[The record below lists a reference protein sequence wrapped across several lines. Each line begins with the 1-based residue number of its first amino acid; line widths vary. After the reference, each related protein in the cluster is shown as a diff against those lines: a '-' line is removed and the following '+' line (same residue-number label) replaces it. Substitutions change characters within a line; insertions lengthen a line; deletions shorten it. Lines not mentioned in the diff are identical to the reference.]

1 MGRLVVIKTAYLTD
15 TGRTRELNEDA
26 IYASEKPVG
35 NLPNL
40 FIVADGMGGHNAG
53 DFASTFT
60 VDTLV
65 EEIGNSFEKNPS
77 IIFQKAIQVA
87 NQKLREIAAADLRKR
102 GMGTTVVAATCM
114 GKYLQVANVGD
125 SRLYVVNDTIKQIT
139 TDHSYV
145 EEMIKRGNLQRENAR
160 SNPNKNI
167 ITRAVGAKN
176 DIQAD
181 IYVLELKPGDLLL
194 MCSDG
199 LSNMLED
206 EEMRMI
212 IKRQRDIV
220 EMAEKLVEAAN
231 ENGGKDNI
239 SVILIDPFADE
250 VNYD

>member
-1 MGRLVVIKTAYLTD
+1 MIKTAYLTD
-15 TGRTRELNEDA
+15 TGRTRELNEDYV
-26 IYASEKPVG
+26 YASEKPVG

-53 DFASTFT
+53 DFASDFT
-60 VDTLV
+60 VKTMV
-65 EEIGNSFEKNPS
+65 EEIEASFEKNPS
-77 IIFQKAIQVA
+77 IIFKKAIAVA
-87 NQKLREIAAADLRKR
+87 NQKLREIAALDASKR

-145 EEMIKRGNLQRENAR
+145 EEMIRRGNLQRENAR

-167 ITRAVGAKN
+167 ITRAVGAKSE
-176 DIQAD
+176 IQAD
-181 IYVLELKPGDLLL
+181 IYVVELKPGDILL

-220 EMAEKLVEAAN
+220 EMAEKLIEAAN
-231 ENGGKDNI
+231 NNGGKDNI
-239 SVILIDPFADE
+239 SVILIEPFADE

>member
-1 MGRLVVIKTAYLTD
+1 VIKTAYLTD
-15 TGRTRELNEDA
+15 TGRKRELNED
-26 IYASEKPVG
+26 YVFASEKPVG

-53 DFASTFT
+53 DYASDFT
-60 VDTLV
+60 VKTLV
-65 EEIGNSFEKNPS
+65 EEIENSFEKNPS
-77 IIFQKAIQVA
+77 IIFQKAIGVA
-87 NQKLREIAAADLRKR
+87 NQKLREIAADDLSKR

-114 GKYLQVANVGD
+114 GRYLQVANVGD
-125 SRLYVVNDTIKQIT
+125 SRLYVVNDTIQQIT

-145 EEMIKRGNLQRENAR
+145 EEMIRRGSLQRENAR

-176 DIQAD
+176 DIQLD
-181 IYVLELKPGDLLL
+181 IYVVELKPGDLLL

-220 EMAEKLVEAAN
+220 EMAEELVKAAN

-239 SVILIDPFADE
+239 SVILVDPFAGE
-250 VNYD
+250 VNHD

>member
-1 MGRLVVIKTAYLTD
+1 MIKTAYLTD
-15 TGRTRELNEDA
+15 TGRKRELNEDY
-26 IYASEKPVG
+26 IYACENPVG

-53 DFASTFT
+53 DYASDFT
-60 VDTLV
+60 VNTMV
-65 EEIGNSFEKNPS
+65 EEITASFEKNPS
-77 IIFQKAIQVA
+77 IIFQKAINVA
-87 NQKLREIAAADLRKR
+87 NQKLREIASKDTSKR

-114 GKYLQVANVGD
+114 GRYLQVANVGD

-145 EEMIKRGNLQRENAR
+145 EEMIRRGSLQRENAR

-181 IYVLELKPGDLLL
+181 IYVVELKPGDLLL

-220 EMAEKLVEAAN
+220 EMVEELVKAAN

>member
-1 MGRLVVIKTAYLTD
+1 MIKTAYLTD
-15 TGRTRELNEDA
+15 TGRKRELNEDYV
-26 IYASEKPVG
+26 YASEKPVG

-53 DFASTFT
+53 DFASDFT
-60 VDTLV
+60 VKTMV
-65 EEIGNSFEKNPS
+65 EVIEASFEKNPS
-77 IIFQKAIQVA
+77 IIFQKAINVA
-87 NQKLREIAAADLRKR
+87 NQKLREIAAKDLAKR
-102 GMGTTVVAATCM
+102 GMGTTVVAATCL

-145 EEMIKRGNLQRENAR
+145 EEMIRRGNLQRENAR

-176 DIQAD
+176 EIQAD
-181 IYVLELKPGDLLL
+181 IYVVELKPGDLLL

-212 IKRQRDIV
+212 IRRQRDIV
-220 EMAEKLVEAAN
+220 EMAEELVKAAN

-239 SVILIDPFADE
+239 SVVLIDPFADE

>member
-1 MGRLVVIKTAYLTD
+1 MIKTAYLTD
-15 TGRTRELNEDA
+15 TGRKRELNEDYV
-26 IYASEKPVG
+26 YASEKPVG

-53 DFASTFT
+53 DFASDFT
-60 VDTLV
+60 VKTMV
-65 EEIGNSFEKNPS
+65 EEIEASFEKNPS
-77 IIFQKAIQVA
+77 IIFQKAINVA
-87 NQKLREIAAADLRKR
+87 NQKLREIAAKDLAKR
-102 GMGTTVVAATCM
+102 GMGTTVVAATCL

-145 EEMIKRGNLQRENAR
+145 EEMIRRGNLQRENAR

-176 DIQAD
+176 EIQAD
-181 IYVLELKPGDLLL
+181 IYVVELKPGDLLL

-212 IKRQRDIV
+212 IRRQRDIV
-220 EMAEKLVEAAN
+220 EMAEELVKAAN

-239 SVILIDPFADE
+239 SVVLIDPFADE

>member
-1 MGRLVVIKTAYLTD
+1 MIKTAYLTD
-15 TGRTRELNEDA
+15 TGRKRELNEDYV
-26 IYASEKPVG
+26 YASDRPVG

-53 DFASTFT
+53 DFASEFT
-60 VDTLV
+60 VKTMV
-65 EEIGNSFEKNPS
+65 EEIEDSFEKNPS
-77 IIFQKAIQVA
+77 IIFKKSIQTA
-87 NQKLREIAAADLRKR
+87 NQKLREIAAQDASKR
-102 GMGTTVVAATCM
+102 GMGTTVVAATCL

-125 SRLYVVNDTIKQIT
+125 SRLYVINDTIKQIT

-145 EEMIKRGNLQRENAR
+145 EEMIRRGNLEREDAR

-167 ITRAVGAKN
+167 ITRAVGAKSEV
-176 DIQAD
+176 QVD
-181 IYVLELKPGDLLL
+181 IYVMELKPGDLLL

-206 EEMRMI
+206 EDMRMI
-212 IKRQRDIV
+212 VKRQRDVV

>member
-1 MGRLVVIKTAYLTD
+1 MIKTAYLTD
-15 TGRTRELNEDA
+15 TGRKRELNED
-26 IYASEKPVG
+26 YVFASEKPVG

-53 DFASTFT
+53 DYASDFT
-60 VDTLV
+60 VKTLV
-65 EEIGNSFEKNPS
+65 EEIENSFEKNPS
-77 IIFQKAIQVA
+77 IIFQKAIGVA
-87 NQKLREIAAADLRKR
+87 NQKLREIAADDLSKR

-114 GKYLQVANVGD
+114 GRYLQVANVGD
-125 SRLYVVNDTIKQIT
+125 SRLYVVNDTIQQIT

-145 EEMIKRGNLQRENAR
+145 EEMIRRGSLQRENAR

-176 DIQAD
+176 DIQVD
-181 IYVLELKPGDLLL
+181 IYVVELKPGDLLL

-220 EMAEKLVEAAN
+220 EMAEELVKAAN

-239 SVILIDPFADE
+239 SVILVDPFAGE
-250 VNYD
+250 VNHD

>member
-1 MGRLVVIKTAYLTD
+1 MIKTAYLTD
-15 TGRTRELNEDA
+15 TGKTRELNEDA

-40 FIVADGMGGHNAG
+40 FIIADGMGGHNAG
-53 DFASTFT
+53 DFASNFT
-60 VDTLV
+60 VNTMV
-65 EEIGNSFEKNPS
+65 EEIENSFEKNPS
-77 IIFQKAIQVA
+77 IIFQKAISVA
-87 NQKLREIAAADLRKR
+87 NQKLREISARDVQKR

-145 EEMIKRGNLQRENAR
+145 EEMIRRGNLRRENAR
-160 SNPNKNI
+160 NNPNKNI
-167 ITRAVGAKN
+167 ITRAVGAKSE
-176 DIQAD
+176 IQSD
-181 IYVLELKPGDLLL
+181 IYVVELRPGDMLL

-212 IKRQRDIV
+212 IRRQRDIV

-239 SVILIDPFADE
+239 SVVLIDPFADE

>member
-1 MGRLVVIKTAYLTD
+1 MIKTAYLTD
-15 TGRTRELNEDA
+15 TGRKRELNEV
-26 IYASEKPVG
+26 YVFASEKPVG

-53 DFASTFT
+53 DYASDFT
-60 VDTLV
+60 VKTLV
-65 EEIGNSFEKNPS
+65 EEIEMSFEKNPS
-77 IIFQKAIQVA
+77 IIFQKAIGVA
-87 NQKLREIAAADLRKR
+87 NQKLREIAAADLSKR

-145 EEMIKRGNLQRENAR
+145 EEMIRRGSIQRENAR

-181 IYVLELKPGDLLL
+181 IYVVELKPGDLLL

-212 IKRQRDIV
+212 IKRQRDII
-220 EMAEKLVEAAN
+220 EMAEELVKAAN

-239 SVILIDPFADE
+239 SVILVDPFAGE
-250 VNYD
+250 VNHD

>member
-1 MGRLVVIKTAYLTD
+1 MIKTAYLTD
-15 TGRTRELNEDA
+15 TGRKRQLNEDYV
-26 IYASEKPVG
+26 YASEKPVG

-40 FIVADGMGGHNAG
+40 FIVADGMGGHKAG
-53 DFASTFT
+53 DYASEFT
-60 VDTLV
+60 VNTMV
-65 EEIGNSFEKNPS
+65 KEIEISFEKNPS
-77 IIFQKAIQVA
+77 IIFQKAISVA
-87 NQKLREIAAADLRKR
+87 NKKLREIAANDISKK

-125 SRLYVVNDTIKQIT
+125 SRLYVVNDTITQIT

-145 EEMIKRGNLQRENAR
+145 EEMIRRGSLVREDAR

-176 DIQAD
+176 DIQVD
-181 IYVLELKPGDLLL
+181 IYVVELKPGDLLL

-220 EMAEKLVEAAN
+220 EMAEELVKAAN

-239 SVILIDPFADE
+239 SVILIEPFADE

>member
-1 MGRLVVIKTAYLTD
+1 MIKTAYLTD
-15 TGRTRELNEDA
+15 TGRKRELNEDYV
-26 IYASEKPVG
+26 YASEKPVG

-53 DFASTFT
+53 DFASDFT
-60 VDTLV
+60 VKTMV
-65 EEIGNSFEKNPS
+65 EVIEASFEKNPS
-77 IIFQKAIQVA
+77 IIFQKAINVA
-87 NQKLREIAAADLRKR
+87 NQKLREIAAKDLAKR
-102 GMGTTVVAATCM
+102 GMGTTVVAATCL

-145 EEMIKRGNLQRENAR
+145 EEMIRRGNLQRENAR

-176 DIQAD
+176 EIQAD
-181 IYVLELKPGDLLL
+181 IYVVELKPGDLLL

-212 IKRQRDIV
+212 IRRQRDIV
-220 EMAEKLVEAAN
+220 EMAEELVKVAN

-239 SVILIDPFADE
+239 SVVLIDPFADE

>member
-1 MGRLVVIKTAYLTD
+1 MIKTAYLTD
-15 TGRTRELNEDA
+15 TGRKRELNEDYV
-26 IYASEKPVG
+26 YASEKPVG

-53 DFASTFT
+53 DFASDFT
-60 VDTLV
+60 VKTMV
-65 EEIGNSFEKNPS
+65 EEIEASFEKNPS
-77 IIFQKAIQVA
+77 IIFQKAISVA
-87 NQKLREIAAADLRKR
+87 NQKLREIAANDLSKR
-102 GMGTTVVAATCM
+102 GMGTTVVAATCL

-125 SRLYVVNDTIKQIT
+125 SRLYVVNNTIKQIT

-145 EEMIKRGNLQRENAR
+145 EEMIRRGNLQRENAR

-176 DIQAD
+176 EIQAD
-181 IYVLELKPGDLLL
+181 IYVVELKPGDLLL

-220 EMAEKLVEAAN
+220 EMAEELVKAAN

>member
-1 MGRLVVIKTAYLTD
+1 MIKTAYLTD
-15 TGRTRELNEDA
+15 KGRKRELNEDYV
-26 IYASEKPVG
+26 YAFEKPVG

-40 FIVADGMGGHNAG
+40 FIVADGMGGHKAG
-53 DFASTFT
+53 DYASEFT
-60 VDTLV
+60 VKTIV
-65 EEIGNSFEKNPS
+65 EEVERSFEKNPS
-77 IIFQKAIQVA
+77 IIFQKAIAVA
-87 NQKLREIAAADLRKR
+87 NRKLREIASEDLSKK

-114 GKYLQVANVGD
+114 GRYLQVANVGD
-125 SRLYVVNDTIKQIT
+125 SRLYVVNDTITQIT

-145 EEMIKRGNLQRENAR
+145 EEMIRRGSLERENAR

-176 DIQAD
+176 DIQVD
-181 IYVLELKPGDLLL
+181 IYVVELKPGDLLL

-206 EEMRMI
+206 DEMRMI

-220 EMAEKLVEAAN
+220 EMAEELVKAAN

-239 SVILIDPFADE
+239 SVILIEPFADE

>member
-1 MGRLVVIKTAYLTD
+1 MIKTAYLTD
-15 TGRTRELNEDA
+15 TGKKRELNEDY

-53 DFASTFT
+53 DFASSYT
-60 VDTLV
+60 VKTMV
-65 EEIGNSFEKNPS
+65 EEIEASFEKNPS
-77 IIFQKAIQVA
+77 IIFQKSIVTA
-87 NQKLREIAAADLRKR
+87 NQKLRQMAAQDTKLR

-145 EEMIKRGNLQRENAR
+145 EEMIRRGNLQREYAR

-176 DIQAD
+176 DVKAD
-181 IYVLELKPGDLLL
+181 MYVVELKPGDLVL
-194 MCSDG
+194 MCSDR

-206 EEMRMI
+206 E
-212 IKRQRDIV
+212 DI
-220 EMAEKLVEAAN
+220 
-231 ENGGKDNI
+231 
-239 SVILIDPFADE
+239 
-250 VNYD
+250 

>member
-1 MGRLVVIKTAYLTD
+1 MIKTAYLTD
-15 TGRTRELNEDA
+15 TGRKRELNEDYV
-26 IYASEKPVG
+26 YASEKPVG

-53 DFASTFT
+53 DFASDFT
-60 VDTLV
+60 VKTIV
-65 EEIGNSFEKNPS
+65 EEVEASFEKNPS
-77 IIFQKAIQVA
+77 IIFEKAINVA
-87 NQKLREIAAADLRKR
+87 NRKLREIAAEDTSKR

>member
-1 MGRLVVIKTAYLTD
+1 MIKTAYLTD
-15 TGRTRELNEDA
+15 TGRKRELNEDYV
-26 IYASEKPVG
+26 YASEKPVG

-53 DFASTFT
+53 DFASDFT
-60 VDTLV
+60 VKTMV
-65 EEIGNSFEKNPS
+65 EEIEASFEKNPS
-77 IIFQKAIQVA
+77 IIFQKAINVA
-87 NQKLREIAAADLRKR
+87 NQKLREIAAKDLAKR
-102 GMGTTVVAATCM
+102 GMGTTVVAATCL

-145 EEMIKRGNLQRENAR
+145 EEMIRRGNLQRENAR

-176 DIQAD
+176 EIQAD
-181 IYVLELKPGDLLL
+181 IYVVELKPSDLLL

-212 IKRQRDIV
+212 IRRQRDIV
-220 EMAEKLVEAAN
+220 EMAEELVKAAN

-239 SVILIDPFADE
+239 SVVLIDPFADE

>member
-1 MGRLVVIKTAYLTD
+1 MIKTAYLTD
-15 TGRTRELNEDA
+15 TGRKRELNEDYV
-26 IYASEKPVG
+26 YASEKPVG

-53 DFASTFT
+53 DFASDFT
-60 VDTLV
+60 VKTLV
-65 EEIGNSFEKNPS
+65 EEIEASFEKNPS
-77 IIFQKAIQVA
+77 IIFQKAIGVA
-87 NQKLREIAAADLRKR
+87 NQKLREIAAGDLSKR
-102 GMGTTVVAATCM
+102 GMGTTVVAATCL

-145 EEMIKRGNLQRENAR
+145 EEMIRRGSLQRENAR

-167 ITRAVGAKN
+167 ITRAVGAKS
-176 DIQAD
+176 DIQTD
-181 IYVLELKPGDLLL
+181 IYVVELKPGDLLL

-220 EMAEKLVEAAN
+220 EMAEELVKAAN

-239 SVILIDPFADE
+239 SVVLIDPFADE

>member
-1 MGRLVVIKTAYLTD
+1 MIKTAYLTD

-65 EEIGNSFEKNPS
+65 EEIENSFEKNPS

>member
-1 MGRLVVIKTAYLTD
+1 M
-15 TGRTRELNEDA
+15 
-26 IYASEKPVG
+26 
-35 NLPNL
+35 
-40 FIVADGMGGHNAG
+40 
-53 DFASTFT
+53 
-60 VDTLV
+60 
-65 EEIGNSFEKNPS
+65 
-77 IIFQKAIQVA
+77 
-87 NQKLREIAAADLRKR
+87 REIAAKDLAKR
-102 GMGTTVVAATCM
+102 GMGTTVVAATCL

-145 EEMIKRGNLQRENAR
+145 EEMIRRGNLQRENAR

-176 DIQAD
+176 EIQAD
-181 IYVLELKPGDLLL
+181 IYVVELKPGDLLL

-220 EMAEKLVEAAN
+220 EMAEELVKAAN

-239 SVILIDPFADE
+239 SVVLIDPFADE

>member
-1 MGRLVVIKTAYLTD
+1 MIKTAYLTD

-65 EEIGNSFEKNPS
+65 EEIENSFEKNPS
-77 IIFQKAIQVA
+77 IMFQKAIQVA

>member
-1 MGRLVVIKTAYLTD
+1 MIKTAYLTD
-15 TGRTRELNEDA
+15 TGRKRELNEDYV
-26 IYASEKPVG
+26 YASEKPVG

-53 DFASTFT
+53 DFASDFT
-60 VDTLV
+60 VKTMV
-65 EEIGNSFEKNPS
+65 EEIEASFEKNPS
-77 IIFQKAIQVA
+77 IIFQKAINVA
-87 NQKLREIAAADLRKR
+87 NQKLREIAAKDLAKR
-102 GMGTTVVAATCM
+102 GMGTTVVAATCL

-145 EEMIKRGNLQRENAR
+145 EEMIRRGNLQRENAR

-176 DIQAD
+176 EIQAD
-181 IYVLELKPGDLLL
+181 IYVVELKPGDLLL

-220 EMAEKLVEAAN
+220 EMAEELVKAAN

-239 SVILIDPFADE
+239 SVVLIDPFADE

>member
-1 MGRLVVIKTAYLTD
+1 MIKTAYLTD
-15 TGRTRELNEDA
+15 TGRKRELNEDYV
-26 IYASEKPVG
+26 YASEKPVG

-53 DFASTFT
+53 DYASDFT
-60 VDTLV
+60 VKTLV
-65 EEIGNSFEKNPS
+65 EEIENSFEKNPT
-77 IIFQKAIQVA
+77 IIFQKAIGVA
-87 NQKLREIAAADLRKR
+87 NQKLREIASNDLSKR

-145 EEMIKRGNLQRENAR
+145 EEMIRRGSLQRENAR

-181 IYVLELKPGDLLL
+181 IYVVELQPGDLLL

-220 EMAEKLVEAAN
+220 EMAEELVKAAN

-239 SVILIDPFADE
+239 SVILVDPFAGE
-250 VNYD
+250 VNHD

>member
-1 MGRLVVIKTAYLTD
+1 MIKTAYLTD
-15 TGRTRELNEDA
+15 TGRTRELNEDYV
-26 IYASEKPVG
+26 YASEKPVG

-53 DFASTFT
+53 DFASDFT
-60 VDTLV
+60 VKTMV
-65 EEIGNSFEKNPS
+65 EEIEASFEKNPS
-77 IIFQKAIQVA
+77 IIFQKAINVA
-87 NQKLREIAAADLRKR
+87 NQKLREIAASDASKR

-145 EEMIKRGNLQRENAR
+145 EEMIRRGNLQRENAR

-167 ITRAVGAKN
+167 ITRAVGAKSE
-176 DIQAD
+176 IQAD

-220 EMAEKLVEAAN
+220 EMAEKLIEAAN
-231 ENGGKDNI
+231 NNGGKDNI
-239 SVILIDPFADE
+239 SVVLINPFADE

>member
-1 MGRLVVIKTAYLTD
+1 MIKTAYLTD
-15 TGRTRELNEDA
+15 TGKKRELNEDY

-53 DFASTFT
+53 DFASSYT
-60 VDTLV
+60 VKTMV
-65 EEIGNSFEKNPS
+65 EEIKASFEKNPS
-77 IIFQKAIQVA
+77 IIFQKSIVTA
-87 NQKLREIAAADLRKR
+87 NQKLRQMAAQDTKLR

-145 EEMIKRGNLQRENAR
+145 EEMIRRGNLQREYAR

-176 DIQAD
+176 DVKAD
-181 IYVLELKPGDLLL
+181 IYVVELKPGDLVL

-206 EEMRMI
+206 EDIRMI

-231 ENGGKDNI
+231 NNGGKDNI
-239 SVILIDPFADE
+239 SVVLIEPFADE

>member
-1 MGRLVVIKTAYLTD
+1 MIKTAYLTD

-87 NQKLREIAAADLRKR
+87 NQKLREIAASDLRKR

-181 IYVLELKPGDLLL
+181 IYVLELNPGDLLL

>member
-1 MGRLVVIKTAYLTD
+1 MIKTAYLTD
-15 TGRTRELNEDA
+15 TGRKRELNEDYV
-26 IYASEKPVG
+26 YASEKPVG

-53 DFASTFT
+53 DFASDFT
-60 VDTLV
+60 VKTIV
-65 EEIGNSFEKNPS
+65 EEVEASFEKNPS
-77 IIFQKAIQVA
+77 IIFEKAINVA
-87 NQKLREIAAADLRKR
+87 NRKLREIAAEDTSKR

-125 SRLYVVNDTIKQIT
+125 SRLYIVNDTIKQVT

-145 EEMIKRGNLQRENAR
+145 EEMIRRGSLQRENAR

-176 DIQAD
+176 EVQVD
-181 IYVLELKPGDLLL
+181 IYVMELKPGDLIL

-212 IKRQRDIV
+212 IKRQRDII
-220 EMAEKLVEAAN
+220 EMAEQLVKAAN
-231 ENGGKDNI
+231 DNGGKDNI
-239 SVILIDPFADE
+239 SVVLIDPFADE

>member
-1 MGRLVVIKTAYLTD
+1 MIKTAYLTD
-15 TGRTRELNEDA
+15 TGRKRELNEDYV
-26 IYASEKPVG
+26 YASEKPVG

-53 DFASTFT
+53 DFASEFT
-60 VDTLV
+60 VKTMV
-65 EEIGNSFEKNPS
+65 EEIEASFEKNPS
-77 IIFQKAIQVA
+77 IIFQKAINVA
-87 NQKLREIAAADLRKR
+87 NQKLREIAAKDLAKR
-102 GMGTTVVAATCM
+102 GMGTTVVAATCL

-145 EEMIKRGNLQRENAR
+145 EEMIRRGNLQRENAR

-176 DIQAD
+176 EIQAD
-181 IYVLELKPGDLLL
+181 IYVVELKPGDLLL

-212 IKRQRDIV
+212 IRRQRDIV
-220 EMAEKLVEAAN
+220 EMAEELVKAAN

-239 SVILIDPFADE
+239 SVVLIDPFADE

>member
-1 MGRLVVIKTAYLTD
+1 MIKTAYLTD

-65 EEIGNSFEKNPS
+65 EEIENSFEKNPS

-87 NQKLREIAAADLRKR
+87 NQKLREIAAADLSKR

>member
-1 MGRLVVIKTAYLTD
+1 MIKTAYLTD
-15 TGRTRELNEDA
+15 TGRKRELNEDYV
-26 IYASEKPVG
+26 YASEKPVG

-53 DFASTFT
+53 DFASDFT
-60 VDTLV
+60 VKTMV
-65 EEIGNSFEKNPS
+65 EEIEASFEKNPS
-77 IIFQKAIQVA
+77 IIFQKAINVA
-87 NQKLREIAAADLRKR
+87 NQKLREIAAKDLAKR
-102 GMGTTVVAATCM
+102 GMGTTVVAATCL

-145 EEMIKRGNLQRENAR
+145 EEMIRRGNLQRENAR

-176 DIQAD
+176 EIQAD
-181 IYVLELKPGDLLL
+181 IYVVELKPGDLLL

-212 IKRQRDIV
+212 IRRQRDIV
-220 EMAEKLVEAAN
+220 EMAEELVKVAN

-239 SVILIDPFADE
+239 SVVLIDPFADE

>member
-1 MGRLVVIKTAYLTD
+1 MIKTAYLTD
-15 TGRTRELNEDA
+15 TGRKRELNEDYV
-26 IYASEKPVG
+26 YASEKPVG

-53 DFASTFT
+53 DFASDFT
-60 VDTLV
+60 VTTMV
-65 EEIGNSFEKNPS
+65 EEIEASFEKNPS
-77 IIFQKAIQVA
+77 IIFQKAISVA
-87 NQKLREIAAADLRKR
+87 NQKLREIAANDLSKR
-102 GMGTTVVAATCM
+102 GMGTTVVAATCL

-125 SRLYVVNDTIKQIT
+125 SRLYVVNNTIKQIT

-145 EEMIKRGNLQRENAR
+145 EEMIRRGNLQRENAR

-176 DIQAD
+176 EIQAD
-181 IYVLELKPGDLLL
+181 IYVVELKPGDLLL

-220 EMAEKLVEAAN
+220 EMAEELVKAAN

>member
-1 MGRLVVIKTAYLTD
+1 MIKTAYLTD
-15 TGRTRELNEDA
+15 KGRKRELNEDYV
-26 IYASEKPVG
+26 YAFEKPVG

-40 FIVADGMGGHNAG
+40 FIVADGMGGHKAG
-53 DFASTFT
+53 DYASEFT
-60 VDTLV
+60 VKTIV
-65 EEIGNSFEKNPS
+65 EEVERSFEKNPS
-77 IIFQKAIQVA
+77 IIFQKAIAVA
-87 NQKLREIAAADLRKR
+87 NRKLREIASEDLSKK

-114 GKYLQVANVGD
+114 GRYLQVANVGD
-125 SRLYVVNDTIKQIT
+125 SRLYVVNDTITQIT

-145 EEMIKRGNLQRENAR
+145 EEMIRRGSLEREKAR

-176 DIQAD
+176 DIQVD
-181 IYVLELKPGDLLL
+181 IYVVELKPGDLLL

-220 EMAEKLVEAAN
+220 EMAEELVKAAN

>member
-1 MGRLVVIKTAYLTD
+1 MIKTAYLTD

-53 DFASTFT
+53 DFASDFT
-60 VDTLV
+60 VKTLV
-65 EEIGNSFEKNPS
+65 EEIENSFEKNPS
-77 IIFQKAIQVA
+77 IIFRKAIQVA
-87 NQKLREIAAADLRKR
+87 NQKLRDIAAFDLTKR

-167 ITRAVGAKN
+167 ITRAVGAKSE
-176 DIQAD
+176 IETD
-181 IYVLELKPGDLLL
+181 IYVLELKPGDMLL

-206 EEMRMI
+206 DEMRMI
-212 IKRQRDIV
+212 IKGQRDIV
-220 EMAEKLVEAAN
+220 EMAEKLIEKAN

-239 SVILIDPFADE
+239 SVILVDPFADE

>member
-1 MGRLVVIKTAYLTD
+1 MIKTAYLTD
-15 TGRTRELNEDA
+15 KGRKRELNEDYV
-26 IYASEKPVG
+26 YASEKPVG

-40 FIVADGMGGHNAG
+40 FIVADGMGGHKAG
-53 DFASTFT
+53 DYASDFT
-60 VDTLV
+60 VKTMI
-65 EEIGNSFEKNPS
+65 EEIEHSFEKNPS
-77 IIFQKAIQVA
+77 IIFQKAITAA
-87 NQKLREIAAADLRKR
+87 NRKLREIASRDLTKK

-114 GKYLQVANVGD
+114 GRYLQVANVGD
-125 SRLYVVNDTIKQIT
+125 SRLYVVNDTITQIT

-145 EEMIKRGNLQRENAR
+145 EEMIRRGSLERENAR

-176 DIQAD
+176 DIQVD
-181 IYVLELKPGDLLL
+181 IYVVELKPGDLLL

-212 IKRQRDIV
+212 IKRQRDIM
-220 EMAEKLVEAAN
+220 EMAEELVKAAN

-239 SVILIDPFADE
+239 SVILIEPFADE

>member
-1 MGRLVVIKTAYLTD
+1 MIKTAYLTD
-15 TGRTRELNEDA
+15 TGRKRQLNEDYV
-26 IYASEKPVG
+26 YASEKPVG

-40 FIVADGMGGHNAG
+40 FIVADGMGGHKAG
-53 DFASTFT
+53 DYASEFT
-60 VDTLV
+60 VNTMIK
-65 EEIGNSFEKNPS
+65 EIEFSFEKNPS
-77 IIFQKAIQVA
+77 IIFQKAISTA
-87 NQKLREIAAADLRKR
+87 NRKLREVAAEDLSKK

-125 SRLYVVNDTIKQIT
+125 SRLYVVNDDSITQIT

-145 EEMIKRGNLQRENAR
+145 EEMIRRGSIVREDAR

-176 DIQAD
+176 DIQVD
-181 IYVLELKPGDLLL
+181 IYVVELKPGDLLL

-220 EMAEKLVEAAN
+220 EMAEELVKAAN

-239 SVILIDPFADE
+239 SVILIEPFADE